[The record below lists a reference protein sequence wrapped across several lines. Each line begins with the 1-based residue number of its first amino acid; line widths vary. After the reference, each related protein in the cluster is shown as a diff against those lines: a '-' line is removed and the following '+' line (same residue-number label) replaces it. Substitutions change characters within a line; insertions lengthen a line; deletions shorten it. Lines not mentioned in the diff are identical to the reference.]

1 MFSKA
6 VKLQK
11 RINNSFRWTW
21 EKGLK
26 KKYPTIRGK
35 KSQPEAKGSE
45 CDFLEAA
52 HTLLASET
60 VTWQGGTPPKATS
73 KVAWL
78 VPGILIF
85 GNPTFCVPE
94 PDRQTVGRE
103 GNEDAR
109 AEKAA
114 ASRADPPEAAEPG
127 RPATLRG
134 HRDLSAD
141 PGRRR
146 RPQRHPAHSQDFLKW
161 VRLPSDF
168 YGLNSAIKSNHSR
181 IKQNKIS
188 STRHSCRKVFSKNT
202 RQHFETLKK

>member
-1 MFSKA
+1 MDLRERPF
-6 VKLQK
+6 Q
-11 RINNSFRWTW
+11 
-21 EKGLK
+21 K
-26 KKYPTIRGK
+26 KKNTQRKGGKIPACSQRDRMWLSWGSTHAVGQRSCYLARWDSAESHFQSRLVGARNSDFWQPHLLRPRTWPT
-35 KSQPEAKGSE
+35 
-45 CDFLEAA
+45 
-52 HTLLASET
+52 
-60 VTWQGGTPPKATS
+60 
-73 KVAWL
+73 
-78 VPGILIF
+78 
-85 GNPTFCVPE
+85 
-94 PDRQTVGRE
+94 DRGRE
-103 GNEDAR
+103 EKEDAR

-134 HRDLSAD
+134 RGELSAD

-202 RQHFETLKK
+202 R